1 MHSEKFRFEVKDEG
15 DFVSEE
21 ETKFVNG
28 KRALAISSFSRQ
40 EMCLG
45 ILTEFWVDGKT
56 LQASCVELTY
66 FTTVEILVAI
76 ANDFDDLILIL
87 GGKYFLAVINGNAA
101 FKR

>member
-1 MHSEKFRFEVKDEG
+1 MYSEKFRFEVKDEG

-45 ILTEFWVDGKT
+45 ILTELWVDGKT
-56 LQASCVELTY
+56 L
-66 FTTVEILVAI
+66 
-76 ANDFDDLILIL
+76 
-87 GGKYFLAVINGNAA
+87 
-101 FKR
+101 